1 MQLSRILAL
10 PFFIAMAFA
19 FYLAFA
25 KDSAYAV
32 YVIPCVVVLAII
44 YIFSP
49 QIDWWWYQRNP
60 PTLPDKLRAFFE
72 QHSFFYQQLQR
83 EEDRQLF
90 HQRVA
95 LFKIATDFKSPE
107 ADTAVSEDLKVAV
120 AASAVPLTFHLPEYL
135 LPKFETVVVFAQA
148 FHSPQYPHYIHASE
162 LFEEDGVLL
171 FSAPH
176 LMKGFMSPREYYD
189 VALHE
194 WARAFVLSFPE
205 LNWPADDP
213 QRWLAFPQISGFPA
227 QAILQWI
234 NRPDVELLAV
244 TIVHY
249 FHFPQRFKVVLPEVY
264 GDLEGIFR
272 LEGKRGV
279 A

>member
-1 MQLSRILAL
+1 MPFSRILAL
-10 PFFIAMAFA
+10 PFVIGMALA
-19 FYLAFA
+19 FYLALA
-25 KDSAYAV
+25 KDPAYAM
-32 YVIPCVVVLAII
+32 YVVPCVVVLAII

-49 QIDWWWYQRNP
+49 QIDWFWYQRNP

-72 QHSFFYQQLQR
+72 QHSFFYQQLQS

-90 HQRVA
+90 HRRVA

-107 ADTAVSEDLKVAV
+107 EDTAVSEDLKVAV
-120 AASAVPLTFHLPEYL
+120 AASAVPLSFHLPDYL

-176 LMKGFMSPREYYD
+176 LMKGFMNPREYYD

-194 WARAFVLSFPE
+194 WVRAFVLSFPQ
-205 LNWPADDP
+205 LNWPVDDA

-227 QAILQWI
+227 QAIQQWI
-234 NRPDVELLAV
+234 NRPDVELLPV
-244 TIVHY
+244 TVVHY
-249 FHFPQRFKVVLPEVY
+249 FHFPQQFKAVLPEVY
-264 GDLEGIFR
+264 GQLEGIFQ
-272 LEGKRGV
+272 LEAKRV
-279 A
+279 